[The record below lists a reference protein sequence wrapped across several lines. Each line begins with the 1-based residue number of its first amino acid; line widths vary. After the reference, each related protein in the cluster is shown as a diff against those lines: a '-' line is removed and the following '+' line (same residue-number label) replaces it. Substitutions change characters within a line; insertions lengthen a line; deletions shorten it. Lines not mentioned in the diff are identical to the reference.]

1 MYIFETNNLIPPF
14 RSGFDFPSNPSS
26 LSSSMESIAKRSGKR
41 GLKNSI
47 GKIFSSKSKLRT
59 KESSLSF
66 PDRAELNSDQ
76 DGQRDAERRIKQK
89 LLEDVIHSRTPFS
102 SWNAPTILAWL
113 EVSHKYFILGRS
125 NGIGGPLWS
134 TFLLVGVI
142 EKSVEVLFTPISSR
156 VISLLMERLL
166 ISLTYCMPCRVVP

>member
-1 MYIFETNNLIPPF
+1 
-14 RSGFDFPSNPSS
+14 
-26 LSSSMESIAKRSGKR
+26 MESIAKRSGKR

-66 PDRAELNSDQ
+66 PERAELNSDQ

-113 EVSHKYFILGRS
+113 EVCHRYIAVRLLINLNNRVGM
-125 NGIGGPLWS
+125 IG
-134 TFLLVGVI
+134 FLLVSYRQ
-142 EKSVEVLFTPISSR
+142 ELFSQCHLTP
-156 VISLLMERLL
+156 
-166 ISLTYCMPCRVVP
+166 